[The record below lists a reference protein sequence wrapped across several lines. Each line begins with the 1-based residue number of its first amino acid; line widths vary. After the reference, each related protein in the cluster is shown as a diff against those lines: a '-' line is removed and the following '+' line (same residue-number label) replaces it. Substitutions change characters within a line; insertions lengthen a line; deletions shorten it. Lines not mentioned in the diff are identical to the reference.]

1 MYQKV
6 WKECHGAICSINF
19 YDTNDI
25 LTNSITGF
33 KSGNYLITDEFVY
46 KVSRIKRVTLHFY
59 KPDGFTKKARLELP
73 FSTFRKQIIRG
84 IEDDDPGFAIIDIDF
99 PEFSDIPSLTMSSEK
114 EIGIG
119 TPVALIGYQMEQS
132 NIALKSGV
140 LSAYFKSNSHRYLQ
154 YDASVKLGNS
164 GSPLINASTC
174 EVIGLSGNR
183 LARLTRSHEQLMNI
197 IKENL
202 SALKQAENKIN
213 FEGIDPVQVLI
224 ASQNQIKHM
233 ARENYLNANI
243 KMGYA
248 IEISQIVDY
257 FYNIQSTPDLRK
269 KNLQK

>member
-59 KPDGFTKKARLELP
+59 KPDGYSIKSRLELTYSA
-73 FSTFRKQIIRG
+73 FSKQIIRG
-84 IEDDDPGFAIIDIDF
+84 IEDDDPGFAIVDIDY
-99 PEFSDIPSLTMSSEK
+99 PEFSDIPSLSMSGSSEIK
-114 EIGIG
+114 IG

-132 NIALKSGV
+132 NIALKSGI
-140 LSAYFKSNSHRYLQ
+140 LSSYFKSNSHRYLQ

-164 GSPLINASTC
+164 GSPLIDASTC

-202 SALKQAENKIN
+202 RALKEAENKIS

-224 ASQNQIKHM
+224 ANQNQIKHM

-248 IEISQIVDY
+248 IEISQIADY

-269 KNLQK
+269 KTI